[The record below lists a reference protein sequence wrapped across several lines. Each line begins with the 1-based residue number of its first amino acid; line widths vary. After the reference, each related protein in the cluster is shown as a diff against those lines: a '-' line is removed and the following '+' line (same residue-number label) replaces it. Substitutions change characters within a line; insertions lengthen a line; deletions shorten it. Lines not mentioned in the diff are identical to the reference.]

1 MSRARPPRGCR
12 SCRPPA
18 QGVSLSSTQKR
29 CNWAM
34 RSSGPDADR
43 SMRSSGLARSRSLQT
58 YSLESAPGYTGPAGA
73 PRRGVDLADT
83 DSDTWRPGVDTLTEV
98 VGLSGGERVSSAAR
112 PLRWSRR
119 NCLGDPRDR
128 EVSALYASTCSFI
141 LNDIPFNKRYF
152 AIKLE
157 RRLNFEIS
165 RVFFAPMNTKV

>member
-119 NCLGDPRDR
+119 NSGDPRDR
-128 EVSALYASTCSFI
+128 EVSALYASTCPIYFERY
-141 LNDIPFNKRYF
+141 PFRQTLF
-152 AIKLE
+152 RDQA
-157 RRLNFEIS
+157 
-165 RVFFAPMNTKV
+165 